1 MLAGGLRVGWAT
13 GPAPLVARVA
23 LHAQATSLH
32 TSGVAQALAALLL
45 DAWGPDGFDAHVGA
59 LCDFYRAQRDS
70 FLAAAERHLGAAPA
84 RAGGGALA
92 RWTAP
97 ADGMCVAL
105 RSPLSRAHVLHK
117 RVRHNPFTHTHH
129 ATFSRRECATI
140 LSHTRTTQHTLTQH
154 ARSNARAPSSRALF
168 FFRRA
173 GSCGSSSP
181 A

>member
-45 DAWGPDGFDAHVGA
+45 DAWGADGFDAHVGA

-97 ADGMCVAL
+97 ADGMCVA
-105 RSPLSRAHVLHK
+105 SLSSLEGAS
-117 RVRHNPFTHTHH
+117 
-129 ATFSRRECATI
+129 SREESAPRRP
-140 LSHTRTTQHTLTQH
+140 TRHTLTQH
-154 ARSNARAPSSRALF
+154 ALSNARAPSSRALF